1 MLRIAAAQTFK
12 INFIRLYIITG
23 VEVSLDALNELLAL
37 LAHEGS
43 GNKKASQYDK
53 QRMIVN
59 WQPSRTGKSSKA
71 GLKALNE
78 IIKKAEPAQTGQ
90 WYYVHTQYWYF

>member
-1 MLRIAAAQTFK
+1 MKEYKSKKERGNVEDGSCTNIK

-23 VEVSLDALNELLAL
+23 VKVSLDALNELLAL

-43 GNKKASQYDK
+43 GNKKASLYDK
-53 QRMIVN
+53 QRMIIN
-59 WQPSRTGKSSKA
+59 WQPLRTGKSSKA

-78 IIKKAEPAQTGQ
+78 IVKKAEPAQTGQ
-90 WYYVHTQYWYF
+90 